1 MSIRFPFAATARL
14 PFSRRTL
21 ASGLGLMAVLALAGA
36 AWLTHAVGDSLVS
49 VGMDVGTQLVA
60 PPLASWGEGDASRAA
75 FEAIPD
81 AFAPAQSTLT
91 LLSATEKN
99 SASGGN
105 EVWIGQHPRIEAA
118 YAEPFQKRFHPFT
131 LGQRHL
137 WYRIDDALKASAFTW
152 EHNADTPTLVF
163 LKTPNSG
170 MVRIQ
175 TAHGE
180 RVVDLYSAEEA
191 IFELPAEDLKS
202 ARYYASVP
210 RRALGSLE
218 ITFGEDAPPTIHRLY
233 VGTLLPRIFFSGPT
247 PYPLE
252 AVTPLLGTI
261 TTKWKPPVERSTV
274 TMQLLPL
281 EQGGHLTFAAFFLLI
296 CVALAAVPL
305 AILSARRLLRSLLAS
320 ASTVEPEL
328 RPIPLKRFFFF
339 LAAFCLVYLFYLG
352 CAWPGL
358 MSPDS
363 IEQWEQAKTW
373 ELTDDHPALHTLSYK
388 LIATIWDNT
397 AAVALIQVLGMSLSL
412 AYACYL
418 LLRVGAPNW
427 VVLLLFHVALLS
439 PKNGILGVTLWK
451 DVPFSILVLA
461 ISTLLLRLCFRRSGR
476 FDPLYWIGL
485 GVMLGLLPL
494 LRHNGL
500 VILLGIAP
508 LLPILYWRW
517 RIRAL
522 VLATVLSL
530 ALFGTVKYGVY
541 SALDVKGWEGLNVYL
556 YTVKSAILIDQDVP
570 MAAADYELLNQVRT
584 IDEDHWAFNSHTG
597 NTTVNA
603 KYKEDV
609 ALEHAPEYQ
618 RLFNHLAARYP
629 LLLVQDHYERS
640 HYVYMP
646 GHPEGRIKHRD
657 HYLNRPEN
665 PFHIQQRGYPTE
677 SLFPGYAHVLGELI
691 TVSQQGACV
700 LLRPAVCLYL
710 VLLSVLV
717 VIARQRAPQ
726 LLAPFLPAL
735 FSTLSVLMIPI
746 ASQIRYQFPLTLA
759 AAFLVG
765 LAFMPRI
772 VSEVKVETT
781 AEE

>member
-1 MSIRFPFAATARL
+1 MSIRFPILAAERL
-14 PFSRRTL
+14 PFSRRAL
-21 ASGLGLMAVLALAGA
+21 AAGLALIAVIALAGA
-36 AWLTHAVGDSLVS
+36 AWLTQRVGESLVS
-49 VGMDVGTQLVA
+49 VGMDIDTRLSA
-60 PPLASWGEGDASRAA
+60 PPLASWGEGDSSRTA

-81 AFAPAQSTLT
+81 AFAPAQPSLV
-91 LLSATEKN
+91 LLPTAEKN

-105 EVWIGQHPRIEAA
+105 EVWVGQHPRIETA
-118 YAEPFQKRFHPFT
+118 YSEHLHKRFHPFT

-137 WYRIDDALKASAFTW
+137 WYRIDEALKTTAFTW
-152 EHNADTPTLVF
+152 ERNADTPVLVF

-170 MVRIQ
+170 MVRLQ
-175 TAHGE
+175 TANGE
-180 RVVDLYSAEEA
+180 KQFDLYSPEEE

-210 RRALGSLE
+210 RRALGNLQ
-218 ITFGEDAPPTIHRLY
+218 ITFGDNGPPTIHRFY
-233 VGTLLPRIFFSGPT
+233 IGTLLPRIFFSGPT
-247 PYPLE
+247 PYPLD

-261 TTKWKPPVERSTV
+261 TTNWKPQVEDATV
-274 TMQLLPL
+274 TFHLPPL
-281 EQGGHLTFAAFFLLI
+281 EQGGLVTFVVLFVVI
-296 CVALAAVPL
+296 CLALAAVPL
-305 AILSARRLLRSLLAS
+305 AILLARFLLRSLLAN

-328 RPIPLKRFFFF
+328 RPIPLRRFFIF
-339 LAAFCLVYLFYLG
+339 LAAFIVVYLFYLG

-373 ELTDDHPALHTLSYK
+373 DLTDDHPALHTLSYK

-397 AAVALIQVLGMSLSL
+397 AAVALIQVLSMSLTL

-418 LLRVGAPNW
+418 LLRAGVPNG
-427 VVLLLFHVALLS
+427 VVLILFHIALLS

-451 DVPFSILVLA
+451 DIPFSILVLA

-476 FDPLYWIGL
+476 FDSLYWIGL
-485 GVMLGLLPL
+485 GVMLGFLPL

-500 VILLGIAP
+500 VILFGIAP

-517 RIRAL
+517 KIRAL

-541 SALDVKGWEGLNVYL
+541 SALDVKGWDGLNVYL

-570 MAAADYELLNQVRT
+570 LAAAECDLLNQVRA
-584 IDEDHWAFNSHTG
+584 IDGDRWAFNSHTG
-597 NTTVNA
+597 NTTVNG
-603 KYKEDV
+603 KYNEEF
-609 ALEHAPEYQ
+609 ALDNAPEYE
-618 RLFNHLAARYP
+618 RLFNTLAVRYP

-646 GHPEGRIKHRD
+646 GHPEGRTKHHN

-665 PFHIQQRGYPTE
+665 PYDIQQRGYRTE

-691 TVSQQGACV
+691 IVAQRGDCM

-710 VLLSVLV
+710 VLLSVLI
-717 VIARQRAPQ
+717 VIVRQRAPQ

-765 LAFMPRI
+765 LAFMPRT
-772 VSEVKVETT
+772 ERPVKVETT
-781 AEE
+781 ADE